1 MKTFS
6 KMSQTDQEK
15 STSPDSKKVPK
26 WLQGPVSSGRGEM
39 DIDYLEGEGTA
50 LDTAP
55 GRPPYRWKTAKRVKR
70 RLAEM
75 EELHEWI
82 RKKADKDETQPNAF
96 LDKLE
101 KVLNDMVN

>member
-1 MKTFS
+1 MN
-6 KMSQTDQEK
+6 QQANQEK
-15 STSPDSKKVPK
+15 SSFLDSKKIPK

-39 DIDYLEGEGTA
+39 EIDSLEEDGTA
-50 LDTAP
+50 LDTA
-55 GRPPYRWKTAKRVKR
+55 GKRPPYKWKTAKRLKR
-70 RLAEM
+70 RIAEM

-101 KVLNDMVN
+101 NVLNDIVN